1 MGRQAGY
8 YEWDNDELTPGRKK
22 EGGWHQNLY
31 DADGRLKGNARF
43 VPVDES
49 ESETYY
55 ATETTYASNDEH
67 QLTEEQEERAQMIAA
82 LFSYLIGI
90 GIERA
95 KPHVKRWWEETAWP
109 LISTQTPKVRL
120 RRREH
125 GNPRD
130 NANLSSM
137 SESTEPGNELIEID
151 VPELPRMSSAEAQA
165 RVLAAIAARA
175 YSDEQMRKVLNARIV
190 DAQDT
195 VDVSQILSKIPR
207 EELSAIIERMVRNP
221 AMLEDSNLADLAG
234 TLRPAQQTAYDPI
247 ERDNNN
253 DRGRLNHY

>member
-8 YEWDNDELTPGRKK
+8 YEWDDDDLTPGQKK

-31 DADGRLKGNARF
+31 DADGHLRGSARF
-43 VPVDES
+43 VPVNEF

-55 ATETTYASNDEH
+55 ATETTYSSNDEY
-67 QLTEEQEERAQMIAA
+67 QLTEEQEERAQMIAEII
-82 LFSYLIGI
+82 SDLITI

-95 KPHVKRWWEETAWP
+95 KPRVKRWWKNTVFP
-109 LISTQTPKVRL
+109 FISTQTSKIHP
-120 RRREH
+120 RRCEH
-125 GNPRD
+125 GN
-130 NANLSSM
+130 SW
-137 SESTEPGNELIEID
+137 ESLERGNPIVETDTPEP
-151 VPELPRMSSAEAQA
+151 PRMSSAEAQA

-175 YSDEQMRKVLNARIV
+175 YSDEQMRKVFNARIV

-234 TLRPAQQTAYDPI
+234 ILRSAQQTAYDPI

>member
-55 ATETTYASNDEH
+55 ATETTYSSNDEY
-67 QLTEEQEERAQMIAA
+67 QLTEEQEERAQMIAEII
-82 LFSYLIGI
+82 SDLITI

-130 NANLSSM
+130 SASSSSM

-234 TLRPAQQTAYDPI
+234 TLRPAQQTAYYPI
-247 ERDNNN
+247 ERNNN
-253 DRGRLNHY
+253 NRGPLNHY

>member
-1 MGRQAGY
+1 MY
-8 YEWDNDELTPGRKK
+8 
-22 EGGWHQNLY
+22 
-31 DADGRLKGNARF
+31 
-43 VPVDES
+43 PVLDES

-151 VPELPRMSSAEAQA
+151 VPELPRMSSVEAQA

-175 YSDEQMRKVLNARIV
+175 YSDEQMRLVSNAHII
-190 DAQDT
+190 DAQDA

-234 TLRPAQQTAYDPI
+234 MAGIKQNGILGQLLRDSWLVFA
-247 ERDNNN
+247 
-253 DRGRLNHY
+253 GHLV

>member
-1 MGRQAGY
+1 
-8 YEWDNDELTPGRKK
+8 
-22 EGGWHQNLY
+22 
-31 DADGRLKGNARF
+31 
-43 VPVDES
+43 
-49 ESETYY
+49 
-55 ATETTYASNDEH
+55 
-67 QLTEEQEERAQMIAA
+67 
-82 LFSYLIGI
+82 
-90 GIERA
+90 
-95 KPHVKRWWEETAWP
+95 
-109 LISTQTPKVRL
+109 
-120 RRREH
+120 
-125 GNPRD
+125 
-130 NANLSSM
+130 
-137 SESTEPGNELIEID
+137 
-151 VPELPRMSSAEAQA
+151 MSSAEAQA

>member
-8 YEWDNDELTPGRKK
+8 YEWDNDKLTPGRKK

-55 ATETTYASNDEH
+55 ATEATYASNDEH
-67 QLTEEQEERAQMIAA
+67 QLTEEQEERAQMIATV
-82 LFSYLIGI
+82 FSYLIGI

-95 KPHVKRWWEETAWP
+95 KPHVKRWWEEAAWP
-109 LISTQTPKVRL
+109 LISTQTSKVRL
-120 RRREH
+120 RLREH

-130 NANLSSM
+130 SASSSSM

-151 VPELPRMSSAEAQA
+151 APELPRMSSAEAQA
-165 RVLAAIAARA
+165 RVLVAIAARA
-175 YSDEQMRKVLNARIV
+175 YSDEQMRLVSNAHII
-190 DAQDT
+190 DAQDA

-234 TLRPAQQTAYDPI
+234 ILRSAQQTAYDPI